1 MISTALSTKTSTKT
15 YDWIK
20 NNSQLINVGVTR
32 AKENLIV
39 VTDLKAIDMLSRKD
53 DDLYALIEYATNNGT
68 THIAQSTV
76 NKFTIGFSNNSKFED
91 IYSFKSGEITNLLFP
106 LDNADVNIPKLA
118 MWRIGTHEVF
128 GGTWLSDY
136 IDNRLSDKEE
146 VVNNESQEVIK
157 PDCELIGQD
166 SNIFNL
172 MGIAARTLRENG
184 LDEQA
189 KEMIDKVTNSGSYNE
204 ALLAIS
210 DYVNIVGPDESEDE
224 GMCMG

>member
-1 MISTALSTKTSTKT
+1 MIKEINELDLLKMKDKEGLILQGCGGDLNDWLQGINEDFTKRN
-15 YDWIK
+15 I
-20 NNSQLINVGVTR
+20 L
-32 AKENLIV
+32 
-39 VTDLKAIDMLSRKD
+39 M
-53 DDLYALIEYATNNGT
+53 
-68 THIAQSTV
+68 
-76 NKFTIGFSNNSKFED
+76 NNSKFED

-146 VVNNESQEVIK
+146 VVNNENQEVIK

-172 MGIAARTLRENG
+172 MGIASKTLKRNG
-184 LDEQA
+184 MSNDA
-189 KEMIDKVTNSGSYNE
+189 KEMCDRITSSASYDE
-204 ALLAIS
+204 ALSII
-210 DYVNIVGPDESEDE
+210 DEYVEITSADDEETEDF
-224 GMCMG
+224 GMEMM

>member
-1 MISTALSTKTSTKT
+1 
-15 YDWIK
+15 
-20 NNSQLINVGVTR
+20 
-32 AKENLIV
+32 
-39 VTDLKAIDMLSRKD
+39 
-53 DDLYALIEYATNNGT
+53 
-68 THIAQSTV
+68 
-76 NKFTIGFSNNSKFED
+76 
-91 IYSFKSGEITNLLFP
+91 
-106 LDNADVNIPKLA
+106 

-146 VVNNESQEVIK
+146 VVNNENQEVIK

>member
-1 MISTALSTKTSTKT
+1 MNGL
-15 YDWIK
+15 
-20 NNSQLINVGVTR
+20 NCSQAVAVAFADEMNMPKELV
-32 AKENLIV
+32 AKL
-39 VTDLKAIDMLSRKD
+39 
-53 DDLYALIEYATNNGT
+53 
-68 THIAQSTV
+68 
-76 NKFTIGFSNNSKFED
+76 TIGFGGGIGRMREVCGAVSGMTFVISALYDDEKSD
-91 IYSFKSGEITNLLFP
+91 IYKRVQAVANE
-106 LDNADVNIPKLA
+106 
-118 MWRIGTHEVF
+118 
-128 GGTWLSDY
+128 Y
-136 IDNRLSDKEE
+136 KEE
-146 VVNNESQEVIK
+146 VVNNENQEVIK

-189 KEMIDKVTNSGSYNE
+189 KEMIDKVTNSGNYNE

>member
-1 MISTALSTKTSTKT
+1 MTT
-15 YDWIK
+15 DF
-20 NNSQLINVGVTR
+20 LIR
-32 AKENLIV
+32 
-39 VTDLKAIDMLSRKD
+39 
-53 DDLYALIEYATNNGT
+53 
-68 THIAQSTV
+68 
-76 NKFTIGFSNNSKFED
+76 
-91 IYSFKSGEITNLLFP
+91 
-106 LDNADVNIPKLA
+106 
-118 MWRIGTHEVF
+118 
-128 GGTWLSDY
+128 
-136 IDNRLSDKEE
+136 KEE
-146 VVNNESQEVIK
+146 VVNNENQEVIK

>member
-1 MISTALSTKTSTKT
+1 M
-15 YDWIK
+15 
-20 NNSQLINVGVTR
+20 
-32 AKENLIV
+32 
-39 VTDLKAIDMLSRKD
+39 
-53 DDLYALIEYATNNGT
+53 
-68 THIAQSTV
+68 
-76 NKFTIGFSNNSKFED
+76 NNSKFED

-146 VVNNESQEVIK
+146 VVNNENQEVIK

-172 MGIAARTLRENG
+172 MGIASKTLKRNG
-184 LDEQA
+184 MSNDA
-189 KEMIDKVTNSGSYNE
+189 KEMCDRITSSGSYDE
-204 ALLAIS
+204 ALSII
-210 DYVNIVGPDESEDE
+210 DEYVEITSADDEETEDF
-224 GMCMG
+224 GMEMM

>member
-1 MISTALSTKTSTKT
+1 MIKEINEQDLLKMKDKEGLILQGCGGDLNDWLQGINEDFTKRN
-15 YDWIK
+15 I
-20 NNSQLINVGVTR
+20 L
-32 AKENLIV
+32 
-39 VTDLKAIDMLSRKD
+39 M
-53 DDLYALIEYATNNGT
+53 
-68 THIAQSTV
+68 
-76 NKFTIGFSNNSKFED
+76 NNSKFED

-189 KEMIDKVTNSGSYNE
+189 KEMIDKVTNSGNYNE

-210 DYVNIVGPDESEDE
+210 DYVNIVVPDESEDE
-224 GMCMG
+224 GRCMG

>member
-1 MISTALSTKTSTKT
+1 
-15 YDWIK
+15 
-20 NNSQLINVGVTR
+20 
-32 AKENLIV
+32 
-39 VTDLKAIDMLSRKD
+39 
-53 DDLYALIEYATNNGT
+53 
-68 THIAQSTV
+68 
-76 NKFTIGFSNNSKFED
+76 
-91 IYSFKSGEITNLLFP
+91 
-106 LDNADVNIPKLA
+106 

-189 KEMIDKVTNSGSYNE
+189 KEMIDKVTSSGSYNE

>member
-1 MISTALSTKTSTKT
+1 
-15 YDWIK
+15 
-20 NNSQLINVGVTR
+20 
-32 AKENLIV
+32 
-39 VTDLKAIDMLSRKD
+39 
-53 DDLYALIEYATNNGT
+53 
-68 THIAQSTV
+68 
-76 NKFTIGFSNNSKFED
+76 
-91 IYSFKSGEITNLLFP
+91 
-106 LDNADVNIPKLA
+106 

-146 VVNNESQEVIK
+146 VVNNENQEVIK

-189 KEMIDKVTNSGSYNE
+189 KDMIDKVTNSGSYNE

>member
-1 MISTALSTKTSTKT
+1 
-15 YDWIK
+15 
-20 NNSQLINVGVTR
+20 
-32 AKENLIV
+32 
-39 VTDLKAIDMLSRKD
+39 
-53 DDLYALIEYATNNGT
+53 
-68 THIAQSTV
+68 
-76 NKFTIGFSNNSKFED
+76 
-91 IYSFKSGEITNLLFP
+91 
-106 LDNADVNIPKLA
+106 

-146 VVNNESQEVIK
+146 VVNNGNQEVIK

>member
-1 MISTALSTKTSTKT
+1 
-15 YDWIK
+15 
-20 NNSQLINVGVTR
+20 
-32 AKENLIV
+32 
-39 VTDLKAIDMLSRKD
+39 
-53 DDLYALIEYATNNGT
+53 
-68 THIAQSTV
+68 
-76 NKFTIGFSNNSKFED
+76 
-91 IYSFKSGEITNLLFP
+91 
-106 LDNADVNIPKLA
+106 

-136 IDNRLSDKEE
+136 IDNRLSDNEE
-146 VVNNESQEVIK
+146 VVNNESQEAIK

-210 DYVNIVGPDESEDE
+210 DYVNIVGPDEGEDE
-224 GMCMG
+224 GICMG

>member
-1 MISTALSTKTSTKT
+1 
-15 YDWIK
+15 
-20 NNSQLINVGVTR
+20 
-32 AKENLIV
+32 
-39 VTDLKAIDMLSRKD
+39 
-53 DDLYALIEYATNNGT
+53 
-68 THIAQSTV
+68 
-76 NKFTIGFSNNSKFED
+76 
-91 IYSFKSGEITNLLFP
+91 
-106 LDNADVNIPKLA
+106 

-146 VVNNESQEVIK
+146 VVNNKSQEVIK

-210 DYVNIVGPDESEDE
+210 DYVNIVGPNESEDE

>member
-1 MISTALSTKTSTKT
+1 MLFVTK
-15 YDWIK
+15 
-20 NNSQLINVGVTR
+20 G
-32 AKENLIV
+32 KEKDGTCVRDYIHVN
-39 VTDLKAIDMLSRKD
+39 DLAQ
-53 DDLYALIEYATNNGT
+53 A
-68 THIAQSTV
+68 HI
-76 NKFTIGFSNNSKFED
+76 
-91 IYSFKSGEITNLLFP
+91 
-106 LDNADVNIPKLA
+106 LA
-118 MWRIGTHEVF
+118 MKYLCDG
-128 GGTWLSDY
+128 
-136 IDNRLSDKEE
+136 N
-146 VVNNESQEVIK
+146 
-157 PDCELIGQD
+157 D

>member
-1 MISTALSTKTSTKT
+1 M
-15 YDWIK
+15 
-20 NNSQLINVGVTR
+20 R
-32 AKENLIV
+32 
-39 VTDLKAIDMLSRKD
+39 TDSPHCK
-53 DDLYALIEYATNNGT
+53 
-68 THIAQSTV
+68 
-76 NKFTIGFSNNSKFED
+76 
-91 IYSFKSGEITNLLFP
+91 
-106 LDNADVNIPKLA
+106 
-118 MWRIGTHEVF
+118 
-128 GGTWLSDY
+128 
-136 IDNRLSDKEE
+136 
-146 VVNNESQEVIK
+146 
-157 PDCELIGQD
+157 LIGQD

>member
-1 MISTALSTKTSTKT
+1 
-15 YDWIK
+15 
-20 NNSQLINVGVTR
+20 
-32 AKENLIV
+32 
-39 VTDLKAIDMLSRKD
+39 
-53 DDLYALIEYATNNGT
+53 
-68 THIAQSTV
+68 
-76 NKFTIGFSNNSKFED
+76 
-91 IYSFKSGEITNLLFP
+91 
-106 LDNADVNIPKLA
+106 

-146 VVNNESQEVIK
+146 VVNNKNQEVIK

>member
-1 MISTALSTKTSTKT
+1 MCLFELKKSI
-15 YDWIK
+15 IF
-20 NNSQLINVGVTR
+20 
-32 AKENLIV
+32 KEVIV
-39 VTDLKAIDMLSRKD
+39 MRDMARI
-53 DDLYALIEYATNNGT
+53 LY
-68 THIAQSTV
+68 
-76 NKFTIGFSNNSKFED
+76 
-91 IYSFKSGEITNLLFP
+91 
-106 LDNADVNIPKLA
+106 NILCD
-118 MWRIGTHEVF
+118 EVF

-189 KEMIDKVTNSGSYNE
+189 KEMIDKVTSSGSYNE

>member
-1 MISTALSTKTSTKT
+1 
-15 YDWIK
+15 
-20 NNSQLINVGVTR
+20 
-32 AKENLIV
+32 
-39 VTDLKAIDMLSRKD
+39 
-53 DDLYALIEYATNNGT
+53 
-68 THIAQSTV
+68 
-76 NKFTIGFSNNSKFED
+76 
-91 IYSFKSGEITNLLFP
+91 
-106 LDNADVNIPKLA
+106 

-146 VVNNESQEVIK
+146 VVNNENQEVIK

-189 KEMIDKVTNSGSYNE
+189 KEMIDKVTNSGNYNE

>member
-1 MISTALSTKTSTKT
+1 
-15 YDWIK
+15 
-20 NNSQLINVGVTR
+20 
-32 AKENLIV
+32 
-39 VTDLKAIDMLSRKD
+39 
-53 DDLYALIEYATNNGT
+53 
-68 THIAQSTV
+68 
-76 NKFTIGFSNNSKFED
+76 
-91 IYSFKSGEITNLLFP
+91 
-106 LDNADVNIPKLA
+106 